1 MTILG
6 FLGGLALL
14 LGGAEVLVRG
24 AARLAAAIGISP
36 LVIGLTVVAMG
47 TSAPE
52 LAVTVKSGLAGQS
65 DIGLGNLVGSNICNI
80 LLVLGITAVIGPLS
94 VAMQIVRIDIWV
106 MILAG
111 IVVTALG
118 ADGAIDRFDG
128 IVLAVAA
135 VAYTMFCV
143 FLSRRENARIKAEYA
158 KEYGRS
164 EEPEPISWLSNGL
177 LVAGGLALLVLGADW
192 LVDAS
197 VTIARVFGM
206 SELVIGLT
214 VVAIGTSMPEIAT
227 SIIAGVRGERDIA
240 VGNIVGSCVFNLLA
254 ILGVGAAVTP
264 HGIGVSQVALTFDI
278 PVMLGSAALCIPV
291 FFTGF
296 RIARWEGV
304 LFLLYYASYT
314 TYLVLDAT
322 RSRTVGVYSTIM
334 LYVVIPCTLIPVG
347 LSVVRSIMA
356 FRDRRRNRALPQE
369 GGSGSS
375 TAR

>member
-1 MTILG
+1 MTVLE

-14 LGGAEVLVRG
+14 LGGAEALVRG

-36 LVIGLTVVAMG
+36 LVVGLTVVAMG

-52 LAVTVKSGLAGQS
+52 LAVAIKSGLAGQT

-80 LLVLGITAVIGPLS
+80 LLVLGISATIGPLS

-118 ADGAIDRFDG
+118 ADGAIDRLDG
-128 IVLAVAA
+128 VVLAVAA

-158 KEYGRS
+158 KEFGQP
-164 EEPEPISWLSNGL
+164 EEPEPISWVWNGL
-177 LVAGGLALLVLGADW
+177 LVVGGLALLVLGADW

-197 VTIARVFGM
+197 VKIARVFGM

-227 SIIAGVRGERDIA
+227 SIVAGIRGERDIA

-254 ILGVGAAVTP
+254 ILGIGAAVTP
-264 HGIGVSQVALTFDI
+264 GGIGVSKVALTFDI
-278 PVMLGSAALCIPV
+278 PVMLGSAILCIPV
-291 FFTGF
+291 FFTGL
-296 RIARWEGV
+296 RIARWEGG

-322 RSRTVGVYSTIM
+322 RSKSIGAYQAIM
-334 LYVVIPCTLIPVG
+334 LYLVIPCTLVPVG
-347 LSVVRSIMA
+347 LSVLTSLRSVRE
-356 FRDRRRNRALPQE
+356 RRRAKANDVASPAPD
-369 GGSGSS
+369 SK
-375 TAR
+375 